1 MDTAAWIFL
10 CLGIVLY
17 LRTLRRPT
25 NANRIALLVSVAL
38 LLTAKTQHI
47 FAGLTLFVLLLVT
60 RRQLGFTR
68 IWLGGVAATV
78 AVGIAVAYLGTPYGY
93 ASLQWF
99 DIIFYEILPHSDD
112 VHLALGELALADSS
126 AA

>member
-25 NANRIALLVSVAL
+25 NANRVALLVSLAL

-60 RRQLGFTR
+60 RRQLRFTR

-78 AVGIAVAYLGTPYGY
+78 AVGIAVPYPGTPYGN
-93 ASLQWF
+93 ASLLSLDLTF
-99 DIIFYEILPHSDD
+99 
-112 VHLALGELALADSS
+112 
-126 AA
+126 